1 MPRYVGCVDA
11 TPGTEERDMHAT
23 SPVRLRADVFDE
35 RCQVLGI
42 LTEVAKAELVEVD
55 RTTLHRLRRGSLSPR
70 LEVAMRFASALNLKV
85 EDLWEEV
92 PS

>member
-1 MPRYVGCVDA
+1 
-11 TPGTEERDMHAT
+11 MHAT
-23 SPVRLRADVFDE
+23 SPVRLRAGVFDE
-35 RCQVLGI
+35 RCEVLGI
-42 LTEVAKAELVEVD
+42 MTEVAKAEFVEVD
-55 RTTLHRLRRGSLSPR
+55 RSTLHRLRRGSLSPR